1 MLCVCLATTA
11 QNPDRFCI
19 QTLHP
24 EGVLYFVLPRK
35 MPEMNGICRKP
46 LYYDYTNMDASDS
59 VSLLM
64 TVTAGR
70 PLVVDS
76 LQITTSL
83 KEYRHRLERI
93 YCKPV
98 KRGWEY
104 RFRSTI
110 DYKEWE
116 RMYRESEPF
125 ILTLSSTKENLRL
138 DFSDVPRKWEKIRN
152 DFIDLQTLIQLNR

>member
-46 LYYDYTNMDASDS
+46 LYYDYTYLDARDS

-93 YCKPV
+93 YC
-98 KRGWEY
+98 
-104 RFRSTI
+104 
-110 DYKEWE
+110 
-116 RMYRESEPF
+116 
-125 ILTLSSTKENLRL
+125 TKENLRL